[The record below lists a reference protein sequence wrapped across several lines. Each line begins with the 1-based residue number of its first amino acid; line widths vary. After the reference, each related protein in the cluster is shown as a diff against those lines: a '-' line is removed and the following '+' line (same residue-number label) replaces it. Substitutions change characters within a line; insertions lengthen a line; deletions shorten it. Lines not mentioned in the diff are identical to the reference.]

1 MPLLRRSSLNQLKR
15 IDSEI
20 NKKDTED
27 KKVSNLMW
35 AHNLIKA
42 DKKGVRKIATF
53 DELFKTDIP
62 DSPTKVEFKN
72 EKVYFYKDNKWFSS
86 SNSIS
91 DVKDHKKR
99 FGDDVE
105 FSVDG
110 YAGRFKTIDDF
121 NAAKNADSTIFTSKS
136 VQDLEKER
144 KEAKERVANK
154 RKLNYMKNEILSFE
168 KMFENGP
175 NDTSQE
181 IMKNM
186 KTIQN
191 WFTEPEYDSK
201 REMKI
206 NLIGKP
212 VKTDKINGYINRI
225 EGEYIF
231 IESIIEPFGI
241 IKMKMKEFVK
251 MFKPVKDSNTIMSFS
266 IYGPNDKTDSSA
278 PKEGDSN
285 APKIDSKG
293 QKVKD
298 QKISDKNNIV
308 KSIKENNVIKFAVF
322 ENMTEDEMEKE
333 KKISV
338 KTANYKVLKYMAT
351 EYPEFESIDLK
362 LFPVRRVED
371 LRAKML
377 QILAWK

>member
-20 NKKDTED
+20 NKKDTKD

-35 AHNLIKA
+35 AHNPIKS

-72 EKVYFYKDNKWFSS
+72 EKVYFFKDNKWFSS
-86 SNSIS
+86 SNYIS
-91 DVKDHKKR
+91 DVEDHKKR

-154 RKLNYMKNEILSFE
+154 RKLNNMKNEILSFE

-175 NDTSQE
+175 NDTPQE

-191 WFTEPEYDSK
+191 WFGEPEYDSK
-201 REMKI
+201 REMKV

-241 IKMKMKEFVK
+241 IKMKMKEFIK
-251 MFKPVKDSNTIMSFS
+251 MFKPAKDSNTIMSFS

-278 PKEGDSN
+278 PKEENSN
-285 APKIDSKG
+285 VPKIDSKG

-308 KSIKENNVIKFAVF
+308 KNIKENKVIKFALF
-322 ENMTEDEMEKE
+322 ENMTEDEMGNI
-333 KKISV
+333 KK
-338 KTANYKVLKYMAT
+338 
-351 EYPEFESIDLK
+351 
-362 LFPVRRVED
+362 
-371 LRAKML
+371 
-377 QILAWK
+377 

>member
-27 KKVSNLMW
+27 KKVFNLMW
-35 AHNLIKA
+35 AHNPIKS

-72 EKVYFYKDNKWFSS
+72 EK
-86 SNSIS
+86 
-91 DVKDHKKR
+91 
-99 FGDDVE
+99 
-105 FSVDG
+105 
-110 YAGRFKTIDDF
+110 ID
-121 NAAKNADSTIFTSKS
+121 
-136 VQDLEKER
+136 
-144 KEAKERVANK
+144 
-154 RKLNYMKNEILSFE
+154 MKNEILSFE

-175 NDTSQE
+175 NDTPQE

-191 WFTEPEYDSK
+191 WFGEPEYDSK
-201 REMKI
+201 REMKV

-251 MFKPVKDSNTIMSFS
+251 MFKPIKDSNTIMSFS

-278 PKEGDSN
+278 PNEGDSN
-285 APKIDSKG
+285 GPKIDSKG

-308 KSIKENNVIKFAVF
+308 KI
-322 ENMTEDEMEKE
+322 M
-333 KKISV
+333 
-338 KTANYKVLKYMAT
+338 NYT
-351 EYPEFESIDLK
+351 S
-362 LFPVRRVED
+362 
-371 LRAKML
+371 AKD
-377 QILAWK
+377 